1 MGGACLGGQPTSLH
15 LHKCVAR
22 FGSDSAV
29 QWRIQD
35 FWKGAGGDEWPKTK
49 IGWSVGRG
57 ALPQK
62 IFEILLLKLR
72 ILVYSE

>member
-49 IGWSVGRG
+49 IGWGVGRG
-57 ALPQK
+57 ATSWGGPVPFPRK
-62 IFEILLLKLR
+62 FLKFCF
-72 ILVYSE
+72 